1 MSPTDRDSHTPVIRP
16 TEFAVE
22 SVPSGAD
29 AGTPAPRRGP
39 RRLPE
44 VLAAVLLLAGLVGV
58 FVWLPDRVADDGP
71 GKVSEADRPAT
82 PPAAS
87 EAPATERPSPPVDVD
102 DPEVRAARREAQER
116 QRAAEEGLAELV
128 ARGVEHW
135 APAETARVREAL
147 TMGEAAYR
155 ELAYADAREAFGEA
169 AARVDALASE
179 AGAAFERAL
188 TSGLQ
193 ALAAGDA
200 GAASAAF
207 EMALTIRPG
216 AEAARRGLARSER
229 LPEVMAAMAEG
240 AEQEANG
247 ALDQALAAYRRAAAI
262 DPDFARATERVA
274 ALKARITERDF
285 KRAMARGY
293 EAFNRGAL
301 GAAREQFEKA
311 RRLSPKAPEVAE
323 ALADVAGEARAREVT
338 SLRQDAERA
347 AAAGDWRR
355 AVVAYED
362 LMALELADPS
372 LERSL
377 ETARRQA
384 ELDAA
389 LAEMAANPG
398 QLATEAGRNRLAGLA
413 VAAEELGP
421 SSPDRAA
428 TLARLERIEKIMTT
442 PVPVTLVSDGQTR
455 VTVYRHGRLGT
466 FERTEVALTPGRYVA
481 VGVRE
486 GYRDV
491 RVEFVVEPDDPDRR
505 VVVRCV
511 DPIVASR

>member
-1 MSPTDRDSHTPVIRP
+1 MSPTDRDSPAPVIRP
-16 TEFAVE
+16 TEFAVDP
-22 SVPSGAD
+22 VPSGAD
-29 AGTPAPRRGP
+29 AGGPAAHRDP
-39 RRLPE
+39 RRLPR
-44 VLAAVLLLAGLVGV
+44 VLTAVLLVVGLVGV
-58 FVWLPDRVADDGP
+58 FVWLPERVADNGAAEM
-71 GKVSEADRPAT
+71 SEADRSAP
-82 PPAAS
+82 PPAA
-87 EAPATERPSPPVDVD
+87 AQTPATERPSPPVDVD
-102 DPEVRAARREAQER
+102 DPKVRAARREAQER
-116 QRAAEEGLAELV
+116 QRAAEQGLAELV
-128 ARGVEHW
+128 ARGVERW

-188 TSGLQ
+188 TAGLQ

-200 GAASAAF
+200 AAASAAF
-207 EMALTIRPG
+207 EMALMIRPD
-216 AEAARRGLARSER
+216 AEEARRGLERSQR

-240 AEQEANG
+240 AEYEAQG
-247 ALDQALAAYRRAAAI
+247 ALDEALAAYQRAAAI
-262 DPDFARATERVA
+262 DPDFARATDRVA

-301 GAAREQFEKA
+301 GTARAQFEAA

-323 ALADVAGEARAREVT
+323 ALADVAGEARARKVT
-338 SLRQDAERA
+338 SLRRDAERA
-347 AAAGDWRR
+347 AAAGEWQR
-355 AVVAYED
+355 AVAAYED
-362 LMALELADPS
+362 LMALDLADPS

-389 LAEMAANPG
+389 LAEMAADPG
-398 QLATEAGRNRLAGLA
+398 QLATEAGRNRLASLA
-413 VAAEELGP
+413 VAADELGP

-428 TLARLERIEKIMTT
+428 TLARLERIERIMTT

-466 FERTEVALTPGRYVA
+466 FERTEVDLTPGRYVA